1 MVEPYRS
8 EMRTEA
14 ISLCD
19 ALSSR
24 ASVTR
29 MCTTSRRM
37 FWMLHSASDALREE
51 EVREEDDKREGG
63 RWRENGEIRE
73 GVEDMDRCIHYY
85 YCTRLVH
92 AYQPHNKHESSMY
105 AHTLHAPQV
114 YCGSLPH
121 SPVLLWTAYL

>member
-51 EVREEDDKREGG
+51 EVREKERQEGRRKVEGEWRDEGG
-63 RWRENGEIRE
+63 RSRYGPLHSLLLLHKTCT
-73 GVEDMDRCIHYY
+73 CIS
-85 YCTRLVH
+85 TT
-92 AYQPHNKHESSMY
+92 Q
-105 AHTLHAPQV
+105 
-114 YCGSLPH
+114 
-121 SPVLLWTAYL
+121 